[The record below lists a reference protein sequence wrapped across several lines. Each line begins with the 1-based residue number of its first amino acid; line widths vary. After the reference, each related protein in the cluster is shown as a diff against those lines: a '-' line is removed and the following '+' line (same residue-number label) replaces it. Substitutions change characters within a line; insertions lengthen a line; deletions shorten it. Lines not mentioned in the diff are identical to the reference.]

1 MLQILGIFNR
11 RPCIPDKVAPLIPS
25 FDDALGVFVSKL
37 PLTRLMVL
45 LGRHWCKGFSAE
57 AFARQLL

>member
-37 PLTRLMVL
+37 PLTRLNGVVGKAL
-45 LGRHWCKGFSAE
+45 V
-57 AFARQLL
+57 